1 MVSGKI
7 TIRSDNHYVVVA
19 KVGGT
24 MEICP
29 DFPPRS
35 E

>member
-7 TIRSDNHYVVVA
+7 RIISDNHNVVVA